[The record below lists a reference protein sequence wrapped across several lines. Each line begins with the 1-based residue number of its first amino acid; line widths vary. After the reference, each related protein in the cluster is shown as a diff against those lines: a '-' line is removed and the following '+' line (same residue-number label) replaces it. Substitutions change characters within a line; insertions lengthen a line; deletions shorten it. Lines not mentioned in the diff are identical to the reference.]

1 MNRKVVVGELERLAG
16 QPLRFPEELQA
27 GVMSTA
33 MQKPDRPVKL
43 ACRQYWKLY
52 GAAAQRKFRDASELQ
67 ELVDTGRAVGAL
79 QDVELEIGEGE
90 IFVVMGLSG
99 SGKSTLL
106 RCLARLI
113 EPSFGEVLLDGRPL
127 IGLAAAELM
136 KVRRHEI
143 GMVFQNFAL
152 LPHLSVVDNIA
163 LPLRIRHDDPAKI
176 REDVAE
182 VIQLVGLSGMEARLP
197 GQLSGGQQ
205 QRVGLAR
212 ALVVKPGLLFL
223 DEPFSALDPLIRR
236 ELQDELVRLQAR
248 LKKTM
253 VFVTHDFSE
262 AVRLGDRIAIMK
274 DGRVRQIGAPEEI
287 VTAPAD
293 DYVRDFAAGIDLTR
307 VVSCARI
314 AALPTRSEYAF
325 KVRADRRISEAAE
338 EVARAGGP
346 VGIIDSENRLVGEL
360 DAAAILKLVSGGLS
374 DGGEGAR

>member
-1 MNRKVVVGELERLAG
+1 
-16 QPLRFPEELQA
+16 
-27 GVMSTA
+27 
-33 MQKPDRPVKL
+33 
-43 ACRQYWKLY
+43 
-52 GAAAQRKFRDASELQ
+52 
-67 ELVDTGRAVGAL
+67 
-79 QDVELEIGEGE
+79 
-90 IFVVMGLSG
+90 
-99 SGKSTLL
+99 
-106 RCLARLI
+106 
-113 EPSFGEVLLDGRPL
+113 
-127 IGLAAAELM
+127 
-136 KVRRHEI
+136 
-143 GMVFQNFAL
+143 
-152 LPHLSVVDNIA
+152 
-163 LPLRIRHDDPAKI
+163 
-176 REDVAE
+176 
-182 VIQLVGLSGMEARLP
+182 
-197 GQLSGGQQ
+197 
-205 QRVGLAR
+205 
-212 ALVVKPGLLFL
+212 L

-346 VGIIDSENRLVGEL
+346 VGVVDSQDRLVGEL
-360 DAAAILKLVSGGLS
+360 DAAAILRLVSGGLH